1 MNKNTVCT
9 MIKNL
14 TPAQRDMLYTS
25 LKATGDDRARAFL
38 SIPAEDVPAIAEVL
52 CAMSS
57 RTEEASG
64 TD

>member
-1 MNKNTVCT
+1 MNKKTVCT

-38 SIPAEDVPAIAEVL
+38 SIPPEDVPAIAGVL
-52 CAMSS
+52 RAMSS
-57 RTEEASG
+57 ETEEASR